1 MEGKAGGGPR
11 GSGGPEVWVTPTVQ
25 TASQS
30 GQRNSRDWI
39 TKGCSL
45 FTVTFSC
52 HIFMNFRNKENSAG
66 SLPREEGGSKR
77 HWQKVVKTS
86 GGGSCFPCVK
96 ILSGNMRW

>member
-30 GQRNSRDWI
+30 GQRKSRDWI

-52 HIFMNFRNKENSAG
+52 HIFMNFRNKEKENQLCRVPAQRGRRKQEALAES
-66 SLPREEGGSKR
+66 S
-77 HWQKVVKTS
+77 
-86 GGGSCFPCVK
+86 
-96 ILSGNMRW
+96 